1 MNKEKALHIKNIL
14 VYIMIL
20 SAVISRI
27 CLNTIYKVPRI
38 STSYLIGAGILFLIP
53 ALFMLLKKIKD
64 KFIMIWLCL
73 ALGAFGVILN
83 VTDPSFANYCYIFCT
98 LFISAFY
105 QEIVAVIFVGVYSIL
120 LSGYFFIQYNHTI
133 FSQFDLVTTLPF
145 IIFYCLMGS
154 ICFGILYFLDNKV
167 YSYLEL
173 SVNKMKKT
181 QDKNDEILRKSKKN
195 AEELDINNNSINE
208 SINYTTEASKQMQK
222 ASEDVTFK
230 ASNQVE
236 IIQNMKSK
244 IYKGNIEIRKAK
256 ESSILM
262 ADISKSTN
270 NSVKEGMSKVEQLN
284 NSICN
289 VKGNVDN
296 ILNTMDELLQ
306 MNKNINMI
314 LNILNEITKQTNLLA
329 LNASIEAARA
339 GEYGKGFSVVADEV
353 RQLAENS
360 RNFTNQ
366 IEDIMEGF
374 SVKTEE
380 VKKQVVE
387 EKSNVESCLVNSEQV
402 KTLFYT
408 IRNNSNN
415 TLESSN
421 TVCRN
426 TENLEEYLKHT
437 LNEMNEITDDVQN
450 TTAFMEEISASI
462 NELLKNVQNI
472 FEKYKNIDMISH
484 NMKDLSNEIN

>member
-1 MNKEKALHIKNIL
+1 
-14 VYIMIL
+14 
-20 SAVISRI
+20 
-27 CLNTIYKVPRI
+27 
-38 STSYLIGAGILFLIP
+38 
-53 ALFMLLKKIKD
+53 
-64 KFIMIWLCL
+64 
-73 ALGAFGVILN
+73 
-83 VTDPSFANYCYIFCT
+83 
-98 LFISAFY
+98 
-105 QEIVAVIFVGVYSIL
+105 
-120 LSGYFFIQYNHTI
+120 
-133 FSQFDLVTTLPF
+133 
-145 IIFYCLMGS
+145 
-154 ICFGILYFLDNKV
+154 
-167 YSYLEL
+167 
-173 SVNKMKKT
+173 
-181 QDKNDEILRKSKKN
+181 
-195 AEELDINNNSINE
+195 
-208 SINYTTEASKQMQK
+208 MQQ
-222 ASEDVTFK
+222 AAEDVTLK

-236 IIQNMKSK
+236 TIQNMKNK

-472 FEKYKNIDMISH
+472 FKKYKNIDMISH